1 MVSVGFLNVRFVRA
15 NVSGAEPSFSCQPV
29 DNRENIRYTRQYAK
43 KDGFIIGG
51 NDKWLSNGM

>member
-1 MVSVGFLNVRFVRA
+1 MVSVRFLNVRFVRA

-29 DNRENIRYTRQYAK
+29 DNRDNIRYTRQYAI

-51 NDKWLSNGM
+51 NDKWL

>member
-1 MVSVGFLNVRFVRA
+1 MVSVSFLNVRFVRA
-15 NVSGAEPSFSCQPV
+15 NVSGAEPSFSCQLV
-29 DNRENIRYTRQYAK
+29 DNRENIQYTRQYAI

>member
-15 NVSGAEPSFSCQPV
+15 NVSGAEPAFSCQPV
-29 DNRENIRYTRQYAK
+29 DNRENIQYTRQYAIK
-43 KDGFIIGG
+43 YGFIIGG

>member
-1 MVSVGFLNVRFVRA
+1 MVSERFWDVRFVRA
-15 NVSGAEPSFSCQPV
+15 NVSDAEPSFSCQPV
-29 DNRENIRYTRQYAK
+29 DNRENIQYTRQYAI

>member
-1 MVSVGFLNVRFVRA
+1 MVSMVFLDVRFVRA
-15 NVSGAEPSFSCQPV
+15 NVSGAESSFSCQPV
-29 DNRENIRYTRQYAK
+29 DNRENIRYTRQYAI